1 MQRVAEIAQL
11 CFYLLLSAA
20 VVYVAI
26 AAGLTLERMNK
37 EMDRNA
43 ILHQQMLQDHL
54 KDLKDHERIMQ
65 GRTP

>member
-26 AAGLTLERMNK
+26 AAGVTLERMNR

-43 ILHQQMLQDHL
+43 IVHQEMLHDHL
-54 KDLKDHERIMQ
+54 K
-65 GRTP
+65 

>member
-1 MQRVAEIAQL
+1 MQRAAEIVRL

-26 AAGLTLERMNK
+26 AAGVTLERMNR

-43 ILHQQMLQDHL
+43 ILHQQMLLDHL
-54 KDLKDHERIMQ
+54 KELKDHERIMQ
-65 GRTP
+65 QGR